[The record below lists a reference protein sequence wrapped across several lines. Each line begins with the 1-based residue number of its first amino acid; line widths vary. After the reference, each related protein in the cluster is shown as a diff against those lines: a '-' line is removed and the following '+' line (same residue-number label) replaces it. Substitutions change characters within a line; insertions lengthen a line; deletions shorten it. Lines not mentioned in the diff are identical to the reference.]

1 MHNSRR
7 PSFSRRPSYRV
18 AFANDELVANT
29 RLSETV
35 PASDG
40 AQPPTDSSEPVV
52 IAAVSDPSPP
62 VVDAS
67 DVLLTELSTSQLE
80 STNNAVVEEAFTEP
94 SKIEVEKEEV
104 EEGPSEAD
112 QLRKMLE
119 QELHLI
125 EKNHYP
131 IPVRKIRRSV
141 HKPLNGNGDAL
152 DADGAL
158 VGASEEGQNG
168 HGEGEEVEEEEEDS
182 NVVAYA
188 AKNAQLREEY
198 EVYISRLMNKL
209 MVSVCIYLYYLLYF
223 SLILRTGIIIIII
236 IMYIIC
242 MSTQEEQQHRSE
254 IEDKLEEVEVGVHT
268 QIYLTL
274 TSYHFLHIPICIY
287 PTYRRSSSDWL

>member
-18 AFANDELVANT
+18 AFANDEQAANT
-29 RLSETV
+29 REVVSSL
-35 PASDG
+35 DG
-40 AQPPTDSSEPVV
+40 AQPPVDSSAPVV
-52 IAAVSDPSPP
+52 VAADSDPSPP

-67 DVLLTELSTSQLE
+67 DVVLTELHSSQLE
-80 STNNAVVEEAFTEP
+80 NTSSAVEEASTEP

-112 QLRKMLE
+112 QLRKMIE

-131 IPVRKIRRSV
+131 IPVRKIKQSI
-141 HKPLNGNGDAL
+141 HKPLNGNADH
-152 DADGAL
+152 DGAII
-158 VGASEEGQNG
+158 GALEEGQDG
-168 HGEGEEVEEEEEDS
+168 HGEEEEEEEDA

-209 MVSVCIYLYYLLYF
+209 MVSLFIHIYLCYLLYL
-223 SLILRTGIIIIII
+223 SLLLHI
-236 IMYIIC
+236 IMYII
-242 MSTQEEQQHRSE
+242 
-254 IEDKLEEVEVGVHT
+254 
-268 QIYLTL
+268 
-274 TSYHFLHIPICIY
+274 
-287 PTYRRSSSDWL
+287 